1 MKNGVPLGITVI
13 ALVALISLG
22 NGVWA
27 GKTVDTRPATEPAK
41 TPYGEQAAQG
51 DENMQESVALFGA
64 GCFWGVEAAFR
75 KMEGV
80 TATAV
85 GYAGGKTENPTYRE
99 VCSDRTGHAEVVQV
113 KFDPEKVSYE
123 KLLDAFWKLHDPTQ
137 VNRQGPDVGSQYRSV
152 VFYHDEDQKKAAEE
166 SKKALEE
173 SGAHS
178 KPIATQIEPAPEF
191 YMAEEY
197 HQQYLEK
204 KGLASCHIP

>member
-1 MKNGVPLGITVI
+1 MKNGVTLGIAVI
-13 ALVALISLG
+13 ALVALISVG

-27 GKTVDTRPATEPAK
+27 GKGLDTRPADEPAK

-51 DENMQESVALFGA
+51 DEDMQESVALFGA

-85 GYAGGKTENPTYRE
+85 GYAGGTKEEPTYRE

-113 KFDPEKVSYE
+113 KFDPEKISYG

-152 VFYHDEDQKKAAEE
+152 IFYHNEDQKQAAEE

-173 SGAHS
+173 SGTYA
-178 KPIATQIEPAPEF
+178 KPIATHIEPAPEF